1 FVKSADQMRA
11 VDSSDAWQEG
21 CRTTLLVAEKVDT
34 EGMFTFKNLM
44 PRFPI
49 PEGYS
54 EEEYFRHVAYEGLH
68 ARFPDGIPETHVKP
82 AEYEL
87 GVIIQMGF
95 PAYFLVVADFIQW
108 SKRNGIAVGP
118 GRGSA
123 AGSLVAY
130 AMGITDLDPLPHGLI
145 FERFLNPE
153 RISMPDVDIDFDER
167 RRGGGIRYVTEPYGA
182 DKVAMIATFGTIKAK
197 AAVKDA
203 GRVLGFPYALGD
215 RISKAFPPA
224 VMGKEIPLSG
234 IFDDKHPRHGEAGEL
249 RKLYEEETDIKQVL
263 DLAQGLEG
271 LIRQTGV
278 HAAGVIMSAEP
289 LTDHIPIMRRD
300 SDGVIITQFD
310 YPTCETLGLLKM
322 DFLGLRNL
330 TIMQDALKAIKANK
344 GVELDLLKLPLD
356 NKKAYE
362 LLARGD

>member
-1 FVKSADQMRA
+1 MD
-11 VDSSDAWQEG
+11 
-21 CRTTLLVAEKVDT
+21 
-34 EGMFTFKNLM
+34 
-44 PRFPI
+44 
-49 PEGYS
+49 
-54 EEEYFRHVAYEGLH
+54 
-68 ARFPDGIPETHVKP
+68 
-82 AEYEL
+82 
-87 GVIIQMGF
+87 VIIQMGF
-95 PAYFLVVADFIQW
+95 PGYFLVVADFIQW

-123 AGSLVAY
+123 AGSIVAH
-130 AMGITDLDPLPHGLI
+130 AMGITDLNPPSHGLI
-145 FERFLNPE
+145 LERFLNPDHV
-153 RISMPDVDIDFDER
+153 SMPEIDIDFDER
-167 RRGGGIRYVTEPYGA
+167 QRGDVIRYVTEKWGA

-234 IFDDKHPRHGEAGEL
+234 IFDKDHPRYNEAGQL
-249 RKLYEEETDIKQVL
+249 RKLYEEETDVKQVL

-278 HAAGVIMSAEP
+278 HAAGVIISAER

-330 TIMQDALKAIKANK
+330 TIMQDALRAIKLNK
-344 GVELDLLKLPLD
+344 GIDLSLLSLD
-356 NKKAYE
+356 
-362 LLARGD
+362 